1 LLNRIR
7 IAKFFYNLFLNF
19 FSLILGKLNKPHK
32 MQSVENLDISRSF
45 TSSPISSEH
54 SFPLSIN
61 THENS
66 VAVEPQC
73 TPIKKDTPPSES
85 SDNSGLLTYSTPV
98 VFPFDSHKTPLS
110 IFQSRLSSTARKPR
124 VNFHSIDDI
133 VNGGKSKLKPILI
146 LTKINFKAKI
156 N

>member
-1 LLNRIR
+1 
-7 IAKFFYNLFLNF
+7 
-19 FSLILGKLNKPHK
+19 

-54 SFPLSIN
+54 SFPLSVN
-61 THENS
+61 THEN
-66 VAVEPQC
+66 AVEPHC
-73 TPIKKDTPPSES
+73 TPIKKDTLTSES
-85 SDNSGLLTYSTPV
+85 SENSGLLTYSTPV

-133 VNGGKSKLKPILI
+133 VNGGKSKLKPFFLEI
-146 LTKINFKAKI
+146 KAK
-156 N
+156 